1 MVLIHTSRSLAFFLI
16 AAMAFVE
23 ENEPVSLLISFLE
36 PSDVVRAR
44 ICHVS
49 GSLMIGSRRP
59 LVCFSLSS
67 IFSRMLSFCC
77 VFQTP

>member
-1 MVLIHTSRSLAFFLI
+1 MVLIHTSRSLTFFLI
-16 AAMAFVE
+16 VAMALVE
-23 ENEPVSLLISFLE
+23 ENELVSLLIPFLE

-59 LVCFSLSS
+59 LTLF
-67 IFSRMLSFCC
+67 
-77 VFQTP
+77 VFR